1 MEWIQP
7 DWAAPRGVRALCTLR
22 GGGVSAQP
30 FDSLNL
36 GAHVGDDADAVG
48 SNRARL
54 REIAQ
59 LPSTPR
65 WLQQV
70 HGIAVADLDAT
81 GPDAAGAVPPVA
93 DAAVSARRGVV
104 CAVLTADCLPVL
116 LSARDGS
123 AVGVAHAGWRGLATG
138 VIEAVVQALR
148 ARTPRDKAIQA
159 WLGPAIGAANFEVG
173 ADVREA
179 FLRHDAAA
187 DAAFTRN
194 AGGRW
199 QCDLYLL
206 ARQRLEASGVDGI
219 AGGGLCTYADAA
231 RFYSHRR
238 DVQHRGLSS
247 TGRMA
252 TLIWREQERE

>member
-1 MEWIQP
+1 MSAAWIQP
-7 DWAAPRGVRALCTLR
+7 EWTAPSGVRALCTLR
-22 GGGVSAQP
+22 EGGVSAPP

-36 GAHVGDDADAVG
+36 GAHVGDEAAAVE
-48 SNRARL
+48 SNRANLLTAAR
-54 REIAQ
+54 
-59 LPSTPR
+59 LPSPPC

-70 HGIAVADLDAT
+70 HGIVVADLDL
-81 GPDAAGAVPPVA
+81 PAARIPVA
-93 DAAVSARRGVV
+93 DAAVTSRPGVV

-123 AVGVAHAGWRGLATG
+123 AVGVAHAGWRGLAAG
-138 VIEAVVQALR
+138 VIESALQALR
-148 ARTPRDKAIQA
+148 SRIPAGMGIQA

-179 FLRHDAAA
+179 FLRHDTAS
-187 DAAFTRN
+187 DAAFSRN
-194 AGGRW
+194 AAGRW
-199 QCDLYLL
+199 QCDLHLL
-206 ARQRLEASGVDGI
+206 ARQRLRASGIDEVS
-219 AGGGLCTYADAA
+219 GGGLCTYADAA

>member
-1 MEWIQP
+1 MSMAWIQP
-7 DWAAPRGVRALCTLR
+7 DWVAPPGVHALCSLR
-22 GGGVSAQP
+22 GGGVSAPP

-36 GAHVGDDADAVG
+36 GAHVGDETAAVS
-48 SNRARL
+48 SNRSRL
-54 REIAQ
+54 GRAAQ
-59 LPSTPR
+59 LPSPPR

-70 HGIAVADLDAT
+70 HGIEVADLDT
-81 GPDAAGAVPPVA
+81 VREGIPVA
-93 DAAVSARRGVV
+93 DAAVTSRRGVV

-116 LSARDGS
+116 LAARDGS
-123 AVGVAHAGWRGLATG
+123 AVAVAHAGWRGLASG
-138 VIEAVVQALR
+138 VIEASTQALR
-148 ARTPRDKAIQA
+148 ERIPGDAGIQA
-159 WLGPAIGAANFEVG
+159 WLGPAIGAASFEVG

-179 FLRHDAAA
+179 FLRHDAIA

-194 AGGRW
+194 AAGRW

-206 ARQRLEASGVDGI
+206 ARQRLEASGVERI
-219 AGGGLCTYADAA
+219 SGGGLCTYADAA